1 MRPADGIRPFVF
13 LHVQSVRYGRG
24 RHSCVFFSEPLLEQK
39 LTTLSLPQW
48 MVSGRAKVS
57 KLIPTVRARR
67 PHRRPPTPVRRPPP
81 SAAPPSRGEQREH
94 RGAVRPPPSPE
105 PSVIHLTP
113 DRPLLRLPT
122 GKFDMKLIF
131 AKTIFQVLMDLQANR
146 SFNLQERLR

>member
-1 MRPADGIRPFVF
+1 MASG
-13 LHVQSVRYGRG
+13 L
-24 RHSCVFFSEPLLEQK
+24 VFFDMCSRCVMGGAAILVFSSPGHFWNKK

-122 GKFDMKLIF
+122 GMMWRCGNSDRAHSGREHDHAWNK
-131 AKTIFQVLMDLQANR
+131 
-146 SFNLQERLR
+146 